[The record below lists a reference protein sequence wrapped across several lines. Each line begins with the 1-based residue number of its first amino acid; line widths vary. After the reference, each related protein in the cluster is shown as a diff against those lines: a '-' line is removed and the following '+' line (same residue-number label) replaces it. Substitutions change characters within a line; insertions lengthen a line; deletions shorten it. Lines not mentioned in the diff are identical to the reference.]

1 MDSTTWLAVGNFYG
15 VQPFE
20 GRYDAMNPTAFSFD
34 HTTNQFRYQYELP
47 AISGEA
53 RDTRWIRTPGVRL
66 LVIARNND
74 RLVFLNP

>member
-1 MDSTTWLAVGNFYG
+1 
-15 VQPFE
+15 
-20 GRYDAMNPTAFSFD
+20 MNPTVFSFD

-53 RDTRWIRTPGVRL
+53 RDTRWIRTPGGRL